1 LIYPAMDT
9 GNLTLRTNAT
19 VREITVDQQ
28 TGKASGVHF
37 IDSQTMK
44 DYHVRARVVIV
55 AASTLESARLLL
67 LSKSRLHPNGLANSS
82 GHVGHNFCEHVMGP
96 GIAGRAKDQVGKPST
111 LDDGRPG
118 GFYLTRFRNLAE
130 KHPKFIRGYGFE
142 GGSGST
148 MFPRGTDVHGFGAS
162 FKEEVRKNQNAFI
175 GMGAFG
181 EVLSRYENFVELD
194 SVVKDKWGIPA
205 LRFHYKFG
213 DNEHRMAE
221 DMKETAQEMFEAAGF
236 EIVHVSDRV
245 LTEGWS
251 IHELGTARMGSDPK
265 TSVLNQFEQSHDVKN
280 LFVVD
285 GSAFVN
291 ASCQNPTWT
300 IMALCW
306 RSCDYLADEM
316 RKGNL

>member
-1 LIYPAMDT
+1 
-9 GNLTLRTNAT
+9 
-19 VREITVDQQ
+19 
-28 TGKASGVHF
+28 
-37 IDSQTMK
+37 
-44 DYHVRARVVIV
+44 
-55 AASTLESARLLL
+55 LLL
-67 LSKSRLHPNGLANSS
+67 LSKSRQHPNGLANSS

-96 GIAGRAKDQVGKPST
+96 GITGRAKDLVGKPPT

-118 GFYLTRFRNLAE
+118 GFYLTRFRNLKE

-148 MFPRGTDVHGFGAS
+148 MFPRGTDAHGFGAA
-162 FKEEVRKNQNAFI
+162 FKDEVRKNHGAYVE
-175 GMGAFG
+175 MGGFG
-181 EVLSRYENFVELD
+181 EVLARYENHVDLD
-194 SVVKDKWGIPA
+194 PVVKDKWGIPA

-213 DNEHRMAE
+213 DNERKMCD
-221 DMKETAQEMFEAAGF
+221 DMKETAKEMFEAAGF
-236 EIVHVSDRV
+236 EILHVSDRI

-251 IHELGTARMGSDPK
+251 IHELGTARMGDDPK

-291 ASCQNPTWT
+291 ASCHNPTWT

-306 RSCDYLADEM
+306 RSCDYLVDEM
-316 RKGNL
+316 KKGNL